1 MTRLSFSRAAFAI
14 GFFPIVAF
22 CGPSVQTNLVSNIPG
37 LAANTDP
44 NLVNPWGVAF
54 SATSPFWISNQVTGL
69 ATLYTGTGA
78 PQALVVT
85 VPGGVAPNN
94 GPTGQVF
101 AGGAGFT

>member
-22 CGPSVQTNLVSNIPG
+22 CGPSVQTNLTSNIPG

-44 NLVNPWGVAF
+44 NLVNPWGISF
-54 SATSPFWISNQVTGL
+54 SATSPIWVSDQAKGVS
-69 ATLYTGTGA
+69 TLYNGA
-78 PQALVVT
+78 GSPQALVVT
-85 VPGGVAPNN
+85 IPPGGATPPQ

-101 AGGAGFT
+101 NSTASS